1 MNLPAVAFA
10 TLFFILPAARAQDA
24 AFTAAVDR
32 NPVGLGE
39 QFTLTFTVS
48 SGGQAGPKNLQP
60 PDLSKFRLLSGPN
73 TSTSM
78 QFVNGQFSSS
88 VAYGYILQA
97 TEAGKFTIGPASVEA
112 SGRVLTTAPFIM
124 EVAKTPPKP
133 KQQAGGGDA
142 GLNLGDDLFVRASV
156 DRSRVTQ
163 GQQLNLTYR
172 LYTRVNV
179 LSYAIGKN
187 PAMTGFWSEE
197 IENPKNIELTTE
209 TIDGKQYRVGVI
221 RRIALFPTQSG
232 TLEISPLE
240 VQTTLQV
247 RSRSADPFDA
257 FFRDPFGREV
267 QHAVRTEPLKV
278 KVDPLP
284 PGAPPGFKGAVGS
297 FTMTAGVDRPDAK
310 TNEPVS
316 YKVRIAGTGNVKLLE
331 APVLD
336 LPKDFEQYTPK
347 VSETI
352 SREKGRVSGSK
363 TFEYLLIP
371 RYPGRRTIK
380 PVSFSYFNL
389 EAGEYRTLTSPAIQ
403 LNVVQGAAGPS
414 PLVAGG
420 AQSGVE
426 LLNQD
431 IRFIKLSTGP
441 LRPRSGSFPGLP
453 TALMMA
459 VLPLAAVGGAFVY
472 ARRRRA
478 VLLDEAGFRNRRA
491 LRVARRGLRRASE
504 LLKKGSETVAPP
516 ALRAEFYAEVSRA
529 LWKYLG
535 DKLGI
540 PPSGWSIDGTA
551 EELGRR
557 SVPPETIAA
566 VRSLLESCE
575 MARFAPAGLDPAG
588 MKRTY
593 DDATRTIVAIEK
605 GLAG

>member
-10 TLFFILPAARAQDA
+10 TMLLILPAARAQDA

-48 SGGQAGPKNLQP
+48 SAGQAGPKNLQP

-88 VAYGYILQA
+88 VTYSYILQA

-124 EVAKTPPKP
+124 EVSKTPPKP

-142 GLNLGDDLFVRASV
+142 GMNLGDDLFVRASV

-197 IENPKNIELTTE
+197 IENPKNIELATE
-209 TIDGKQYRVGVI
+209 TIEGKQYRVGVI
-221 RRIALFPTQSG
+221 RRMALFPTQSG

-267 QHAVRTEPLKV
+267 QYAVRTEPVKV

-352 SREKGRVSGSK
+352 SREKGKVSGSK

-371 RYPGRRTIK
+371 RYPGKRTIK
-380 PVSFSYFNL
+380 PVSFSYYNL

-420 AQSGVE
+420 VQSGVE

-441 LRPRSGSFPGLP
+441 LRPRSDSFPGLP
-453 TALMMA
+453 AALMMG
-459 VLPLAAVGGAFVY
+459 VLPLAAVVGAFVY

-491 LRVARRGLRRASE
+491 LRVARSGLRRASE
-504 LLKKGSETVAPP
+504 LLKKGSEAVAPP
-516 ALRAEFYAEVSRA
+516 ASRAEFYAEVSRA

-540 PPSGWSIDGTA
+540 PPSGLSIDGTA

-593 DDATRTIVAIEK
+593 DDATRIIVAIEK